1 MAMVTTFIAWICV
14 ILVTGRIVDAAPSAD
29 LVVNLP
35 SLNFSPN
42 FSSYSGYLSASATDK
57 FHYWLTESQRD
68 PSKDPL
74 ILWLNGGPGCSSIG
88 GLIEE
93 LGPFKVKDYG
103 STVYANE
110 YSWNLFANVLFL
122 ESPSGVGY
130 SFNTNGNVSTN
141 DDDTAEHNYQ
151 ALVDFL
157 RKFPEYLGRDTY
169 ITGESYGG
177 VYLPTLAVKMLQDKT
192 NFPGFKGMAIGN
204 GALNFPHNYD
214 TMIPLYY
221 YHGLVRDELY
231 FNFSKTC
238 CGSNIESCNLM
249 WAFNDPVCSPMA
261 LEIFNATND
270 LDPYNIYSTCYS
282 TVSGNKRD
290 HIERFIRK
298 ASRVPARTTT
308 RQLSSVP
315 LCDQIGNTED
325 YMNRADVRKA
335 LHIPSSLP
343 RWIDCSS
350 AVENSYTI
358 THYEMSN
365 EIEQI
370 ASAGVR
376 ILIYNGDVDTVCSH
390 VMNRQFL
397 SNLNRTIIG
406 KERVNEPWHY
416 LGENPTVAG
425 FQLRYEGGIDLLTVR
440 GSGHFVPEDKP
451 REALQMIY
459 NFVSNRDYSLPTP
472 F

>member
-1 MAMVTTFIAWICV
+1 MVT
-14 ILVTGRIVDAAPSAD
+14 GPIVDAAPSAD

-57 FHYWLTESQRD
+57 FHYWLTDSQRN

-103 STVYANE
+103 ATVYANE

-221 YHGLVRDELY
+221 YHGLVRDEY
-231 FNFSKTC
+231 
-238 CGSNIESCNLM
+238 
-249 WAFNDPVCSPMA
+249 
-261 LEIFNATND
+261 IFNATND

-290 HIERFIRK
+290 HIERFIRR
-298 ASRVPARTTT
+298 ASRVPARVTT
-308 RQLSSVP
+308 RHVP

-350 AVENSYTI
+350 TVENSYTI

-406 KERVNEPWHY
+406 KERVNEPWYY

-425 FQLRYEGGIDLLTVR
+425 FQLRYEGGIDFLTVR